1 MLASRMQGERGIFRG
16 EDVMGLPKYTV
27 TLSGE
32 ERTHLRALLHRG
44 TTSARRLTRARIL
57 LKADEDLT
65 DVEVA
70 AAVGAGIATVH
81 RIRQRCV
88 EEGLEVALGERR
100 RKGGTPKF
108 SPKQHA
114 HVIALACSTPPAGS
128 ARWTLRLLA
137 DRVVAFGLAERC
149 SRETIRRTLKK
160 TPSSRGRRGGG
171 ASPRSGR
178 RS

>member
-1 MLASRMQGERGIFRG
+1 
-16 EDVMGLPKYTV
+16 MGLPKFIV
-27 TLSGE
+27 TLSAD
-32 ERTHLRALLHRG
+32 ERTHLRALLRRG
-44 TTSARRLTRARIL
+44 TASARRLTRARIL

-70 AAVGAGIATVH
+70 QAVGVGTATVH

-88 EEGLEVALGERR
+88 EEGLETALGERR

-108 SPKQHA
+108 TPKQHA

-137 DRVVAFGLAERC
+137 DRVVALGLAERC
-149 SRETIRRTLKK
+149 SRETIRRALKK
-160 TPSSRGRRGGG
+160 TPSSRGKRAGG
-171 ASPRSGR
+171 ASR
-178 RS
+178 RSARHS